1 MRLACHCSRRSLKL
15 TSTRSILSISSPVL
29 GPLAAEDAGFQ
40 PYSALHAA
48 VVVLLLLV
56 TMCLVWLRRRW
67 SDSPRAGRLDRALG
81 IAALVVWAMYKV
93 YVWLPGVR
101 GLEYSLPLQF
111 CDFTGL
117 VAPLVL
123 LTSRRPLRAILYFWG
138 LGFSILAFIAPDLHE
153 GTGSGRFWL
162 FWLSHC
168 AIVGS
173 ALYDLAGRRFW
184 PGWRDWRIAVAAA
197 TVYVALM
204 APFDALTHFD
214 YGYVGPSA
222 PGQPPIL
229 DAMGPWPWRLAV
241 QAVLAVVALTLL
253 LLPWEIFRRV
263 SQGRAGRDTSGN
275 LAPQVTDQDGSIG

>member
-1 MRLACHCSRRSLKL
+1 MRLRVNP
-15 TSTRSILSISSPVL
+15 TYSIPFIPSPAFS
-29 GPLAAEDAGFQ
+29 PLAADDGGFQ

-48 VVVLLLLV
+48 VVVLLLLA
-56 TMCLVWLRRRW
+56 TMCLVRLRRRW
-67 SDSPRAGRLDRALG
+67 AGSPRAGKLDRALG
-81 IAALVVWAMYKV
+81 IAALVVWTMYKV

-111 CDFTGL
+111 CDFTGF

-138 LGFSILAFIAPDLHE
+138 LGFSMLAFIAPDLHE
-153 GTGSGRFWL
+153 GLGSGRFWL

-168 AIVGS
+168 AIVAS
-173 ALYDLAGRRFW
+173 ALYDLGGRGFR

-197 TVYVALM
+197 TVYVAVV

-214 YGYVGPSA
+214 YGYVGPPG
-222 PGQPPIL
+222 PGQPPVL

-241 QAVLAVVALTLL
+241 QAVLAVVALTVL
-253 LLPWEIFRRV
+253 LLPWEIARRV
-263 SQGRAGRDTSGN
+263 SQARADRDSSGN
-275 LAPQVTDQDGSIG
+275 IAAPVTDRDGSVG